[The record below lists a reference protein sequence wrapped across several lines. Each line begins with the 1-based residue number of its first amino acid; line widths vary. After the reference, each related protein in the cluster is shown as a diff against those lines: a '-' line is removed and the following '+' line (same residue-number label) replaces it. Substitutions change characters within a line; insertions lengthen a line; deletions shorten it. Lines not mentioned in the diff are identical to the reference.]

1 MKPRRQSSRAKKQA
15 PVGQADIFGKV
26 HGLDKLVQP
35 PDVIDS
41 EGLKV
46 IHFAISQED
55 KSVPGYLAEVKE
67 QARRLLPETKSV
79 GKPPWMR
86 AEWQAK
92 RRKARD
98 AAG

>member
-1 MKPRRQSSRAKKQA
+1 MPQRKRSSQAKA
-15 PVGQADIFGKV
+15 GQADIFGKI

-46 IHFAISQED
+46 IHFAISETD
-55 KSVPGYLAEVKE
+55 KEVPGYLTEVKE

-79 GKPPWMR
+79 GKPPWMK

-98 AAG
+98 EAR